1 MMKRIFV
8 FSLFIL
14 LFLVGLNTPTHT
26 QASATLTIGAA
37 APEFELKDLSG
48 QSHSIRSYRGKPT
61 VIVFISALCPISNL
75 YKDRIKAVA
84 DDYTQ
89 RGVNFV
95 AINSSA
101 DETIEEV
108 RAHAKENNFT
118 FTILKD
124 DGNVVADA
132 YAAERTPK
140 VYVMDGEGVLRYR
153 GRIDNSQNIRL
164 VKQNDL
170 RAALDELL
178 AGKAVTVADTQAMGC
193 VIKRIQNGRVQDLAQ
208 SKTAKPAPG
217 KATKP
222 ATAKPAAAKPTA
234 ASTSAINIVPLKPA
248 AYAGM
253 IKKSAG
259 KVIVVN
265 FWATWCGPCVAEFP
279 EFVKL
284 DNEYKA
290 KGSVRFVHITAD
302 DMTDLKKAVAFLK
315 EQKSQADQF
324 IQDTEDP
331 QEMIDAVFKE
341 WSGVLPATFVY
352 DKTGKMVFHR
362 LGIIDRDVLIAEI
375 EKALKQ

>member
-1 MMKRIFV
+1 MKRTALF
-8 FSLFIL
+8 LFI
-14 LFLVGLNTPTHT
+14 GLAMLGISNIGSRA
-26 QASATLTIGAA
+26 QASAALTVGAA

-48 QSHSIRSYRGKPT
+48 QSHSLKSYRGKPT
-61 VIVFISALCPISNL
+61 IVAFVSARCPISNL

-84 DDYTQ
+84 DEYSKRD
-89 RGVNFV
+89 VNFIG
-95 AINSSA
+95 INSSA
-101 DETIEEV
+101 DETVAEV
-108 RAHAKENNFT
+108 RAHAEENNFS
-118 FTILKD
+118 FTVLKD
-124 DGNVVADA
+124 EGNVVADA

-140 VYVMDGEGVLRYR
+140 VYVIDAEGVLRYR

-170 RAALDELL
+170 RIALDELL
-178 AGKAVTVADTQAMGC
+178 AGKPVTVADTQAMGC
-193 VIKRIQNGRVQDLAQ
+193 VIKRVQDLAQ

-222 ATAKPAAAKPTA
+222 AIAKPAAAKPA
-234 ASTSAINIVPLKPA
+234 ASAAAINVAPLKPA

-302 DMTDLKKAVAFLK
+302 DMTDLKKAIAFLK

-362 LGIIDRDVLIAEI
+362 LGIIDRDVLTAEI
-375 EKALKQ
+375 EKALK

>member
-1 MMKRIFV
+1 MRRAA
-8 FSLFIL
+8 
-14 LFLVGLNTPTHT
+14 LFLLIGLAFFASGKAGSQA
-26 QASATLTIGAA
+26 QASAALTVGAA
-37 APEFELKDLSG
+37 APEFELKDLSS
-48 QSHSIRSYRGKPT
+48 QPHSLKSYRGKPT
-61 VIVFISALCPISNL
+61 IVAFISARCPISNL

-84 DDYTQ
+84 DEYTQ
-89 RGVNFV
+89 RGVNFI

-101 DETIEEV
+101 DESVEDV
-108 RAHAKENNFT
+108 RAHAAENSFK

-124 DGNVVADA
+124 EGNVVADA

-140 VYVMDGEGVLRYR
+140 VYMIDGEGVLRYR

-170 RAALDELL
+170 RVALDELL

-193 VIKRIQNGRVQDLAQ
+193 IIKRIQDGRVQDLAQ

-302 DMTDLKKAVAFLK
+302 DLTDLKKAVAFLK

>member
-1 MMKRIFV
+1 MKRV
-8 FSLFIL
+8 A
-14 LFLVGLNTPTHT
+14 LFLFVGLAFFASAKTGSQA
-26 QASATLTIGAA
+26 QASAVLTVGAA
-37 APEFELKDLSG
+37 APEFELNDLSG
-48 QSHSIRSYRGKPT
+48 QPHSLTSYRGKPT
-61 VIVFISALCPISNL
+61 VIAFISARCPISNL

-84 DDYTQ
+84 DEYTQ
-89 RGVNFV
+89 RGVNFI

-101 DETIEEV
+101 DESVDEV
-108 RAHAKENNFT
+108 RAHANENNFK

-124 DGNVVADA
+124 EGNVVADA

-140 VYVMDGEGVLRYR
+140 VYVLDGEGVLRYR

-178 AGKAVTVADTQAMGC
+178 SGKPVTVADTQAMGC
-193 VIKRIQNGRVQDLAQ
+193 IIKRAQDLAQ
-208 SKTAKPAPG
+208 SKTAKPAAG
-217 KATKP
+217 KPATATKP
-222 ATAKPAAAKPTA
+222 APGKPATGTKPAAAATGSLP
-234 ASTSAINIVPLKPA
+234 AIAPLKPA
-248 AYAGM
+248 AFANMLKQRAGN
-253 IKKSAG
+253 
-259 KVIVVN
+259 VVVVN

-290 KGSVRFVHITAD
+290 KGGVRFVHITAD
-302 DMTDLKKAVAFLK
+302 DMTDLKKAATFLK
-315 EQKSQADQF
+315 EQKSNADQF

-331 QEMIDAVFKE
+331 QEMIDVVFKD
-341 WSGVLPATFVY
+341 WQGVLPATFVY
-352 DKTGKMVFHR
+352 DKTGKMIFHR

>member
-1 MMKRIFV
+1 MKRVALF
-8 FSLFIL
+8 LFIG
-14 LFLVGLNTPTHT
+14 LVIFASGKTGSQA
-26 QASATLTIGAA
+26 QASAVLTVGAA
-37 APEFELKDLSG
+37 APEFELNDLAG
-48 QSHSIRSYRGKPT
+48 QPHSLKSYRGKAT
-61 VIVFISALCPISNL
+61 IVAFISARCPISNL

-84 DDYTQ
+84 DEYTR

-101 DETIEEV
+101 DETVDEV
-108 RAHAKENNFT
+108 RAYAEDNKLG

-124 DGNVVADA
+124 EGNVVADA

-140 VYVMDGEGVLRYR
+140 VYVIDGEGVLRYR
-153 GRIDNSQNIRL
+153 GRIDNSQNMRL

-170 RAALDELL
+170 RVALDELL
-178 AGKAVTVADTQAMGC
+178 AGKPVTVADTQAMGC
-193 VIKRIQNGRVQDLAQ
+193 IIKRTQDLAQ

-217 KATKP
+217 KTTQASKP
-222 ATAKPAAAKPTA
+222 APAKPSATA
-234 ASTSAINIVPLKPA
+234 TASMPKVAPLKPA
-248 AYAGM
+248 AFAGM
-253 IKKSAG
+253 IKASAG
-259 KVIVVN
+259 KVVVVN

-284 DNEYKA
+284 DNEYKT
-290 KGSVRFVHITAD
+290 KGGVRFVHITAD

-315 EQKSQADQF
+315 EQKSNADQF

-331 QEMIDAVFKE
+331 QEMIDVVFKD
-341 WSGVLPATFVY
+341 WQGVLPATFVY

-362 LGIIDRDVLIAEI
+362 LGIIDRDVLVAEI

>member
-1 MMKRIFV
+1 MRRTA
-8 FSLFIL
+8 
-14 LFLVGLNTPTHT
+14 LFLFVGLAMFGISNIGSRA
-26 QASATLTIGAA
+26 QASAALTVGAA

-48 QSHSIRSYRGKPT
+48 QSHSLKSYRGKPT
-61 VIVFISALCPISNL
+61 VIAFISARCPISNL

-84 DDYTQ
+84 DEYSKRD
-89 RGVNFV
+89 VNFV
-95 AINSSA
+95 GINSSA
-101 DETIEEV
+101 DETVAEV
-108 RAHAKENNFT
+108 RAHAKENNFS
-118 FTILKD
+118 FTVLKD
-124 DGNVVADA
+124 EGNVVADA

-140 VYVMDGEGVLRYR
+140 VYVIDAEGVLRYQ

-170 RAALDELL
+170 RVALDELL
-178 AGKAVTVADTQAMGC
+178 AGKVVTVADTQAMGC
-193 VIKRIQNGRVQDLAQ
+193 IIKRVQDLAQ

-217 KATKP
+217 KT
-222 ATAKPAAAKPTA
+222 TTKPAAAKPAA
-234 ASTSAINIVPLKPA
+234 ASAAAVNVALLKPA
-248 AYAGM
+248 AFADM

-259 KVIVVN
+259 KVVIVN

-284 DNEYKA
+284 DNEYRA
-290 KGSVRFVHITAD
+290 KGGVRFVHITAD
-302 DMTDLKKAVAFLK
+302 DSTDLKTKVIPFLK
-315 EQKSQADQF
+315 KQQSQADQF
-324 IQDTEDP
+324 LQDTEDP